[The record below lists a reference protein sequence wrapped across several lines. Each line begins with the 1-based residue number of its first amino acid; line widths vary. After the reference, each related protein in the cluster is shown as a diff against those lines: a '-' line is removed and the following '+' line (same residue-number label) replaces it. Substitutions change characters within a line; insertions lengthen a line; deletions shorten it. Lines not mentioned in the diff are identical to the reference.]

1 MVGEMINYASLV
13 LGDILMH
20 QIVKSVGNDGPKFES
35 VLTDLPVELEPR
47 DIAFLTERFQEALMT
62 RATPV
67 LEDTNL
73 SVGTCKLV
81 RDHWSS
87 SDLVSISQQLAAGLV
102 AAQSGTAKAGILVVA
117 DASIQNADYLLVAK
131 VEHQEA
137 MRAEPKTHKGGGRYI
152 QIERIR
158 DLVFGDQT
166 KIYKIAVVAREASV
180 SGPLTG
186 ELADSQN
193 GAGVAQYFLRGFL
206 GMKLADEP
214 QVLTERFLVGVTKA
228 INGSNMSAD
237 DKVTAQTALALELQ
251 SNSSNLDPSGFIQKH
266 IPTSHQG
273 VVGRLAENLGTPM
286 AVFPKDTTRVS
297 SKINR
302 TRIDLSGGVYLVAP
316 TDVIGTDK
324 TVRVET
330 VESETSAQDEVLIRI
345 SGATLGSVTSNG
357 TR

>member
-1 MVGEMINYASLV
+1 M
-13 LGDILMH
+13 
-20 QIVKSVGNDGPKFES
+20 
-35 VLTDLPVELEPR
+35 TDLPVELEPR

-67 LEDTNL
+67 LEDDNL
-73 SVGTCKLV
+73 TLGTCKV
-81 RDHWSS
+81 IRDHWVSP
-87 SDLVSISQQLAAGLV
+87 DLVATSQQLAASLV
-102 AAQSGTAKAGILVVA
+102 AAQTGTAKAGMLVVA
-117 DASIQNADYLLVAK
+117 DATINSEEFMLVAK

-137 MRAEPKTHKGGGRYI
+137 MRAEPKTSKAGGRYI

-158 DLVFGDQT
+158 DLVFGEQT
-166 KIYKIAVVAREASV
+166 KIYKIAVISKSHSPDE
-180 SGPLTG
+180 PLLG

-214 QVLTERFLVGVTKA
+214 QVLTERFLAGVTKA

-237 DKVTAQTALALELQ
+237 DKVSAQTALALELQ
-251 SNSSNLDPSGFIQKH
+251 SNSTNLDPTDFIQKH
-266 IPTSHQG
+266 IPVSHQG
-273 VVGRLAENLGTPM
+273 VVGRLAEGLGTPM
-286 AVFPKDTTRVS
+286 AIFPKDTTRVS

-324 TVRVET
+324 IVRVEM
-330 VESETSAQDEVLIRI
+330 VESESSAQDEVLIKI

>member
-1 MVGEMINYASLV
+1 
-13 LGDILMH
+13 
-20 QIVKSVGNDGPKFES
+20 
-35 VLTDLPVELEPR
+35 
-47 DIAFLTERFQEALMT
+47 
-62 RATPV
+62 
-67 LEDTNL
+67 
-73 SVGTCKLV
+73 
-81 RDHWSS
+81 
-87 SDLVSISQQLAAGLV
+87 V
-102 AAQSGTAKAGILVVA
+102 AAQTGTAKAGMLVVA
-117 DASIQNADYLLVAK
+117 DASIENEEFLLVAK

-137 MRAEPKTHKGGGRYI
+137 MRAEPKTNRGGGRYI

-158 DLVFGDQT
+158 DLVFGEQT
-166 KIYKIAVVAREASV
+166 KIYKIAVVSKSTSAT
-180 SGPLTG
+180 GPLLG

-214 QVLTERFLVGVTKA
+214 QVLTERVLAGMTRA

-237 DKVTAQTALALELQ
+237 DKIGAQTALALELQ
-251 SNSSNLDPSGFIQKH
+251 SNSPTLDPSSFIQKH
-266 IPTSHQG
+266 IPVSHQG

-286 AVFPKDTTRVS
+286 AIFPKDTSRVS

-324 TVRVET
+324 IVRVET
-330 VESETSAQDEVLIRI
+330 VESESSAQDEVLIRI